1 MAQMTQI
8 ELEYLMTVHAD
19 LGPPQSIDTGSRI
32 VNVNGGWADGPK
44 IKAKAIAPG
53 ADWLQPL
60 PSGVTRIDVRLTM
73 VTDDEQVVFVSY
85 NGVIAHSEQS
95 AAKMASSTPIIS
107 HADGAYFMIAPTFRT
122 GSEKYAWLNRIQ
134 AVGKMTK
141 LSFDPANRFI
151 EYDLFIAR

>member
-1 MAQMTQI
+1 MARTAQI

-19 LGPPQSIDTGSRI
+19 LAPPHLIDSGSRI
-32 VNVNGGWADGPK
+32 VNVTGGWADGPN
-44 IKAKAIAPG
+44 IKAKFVAPG

-73 VTDDEQVVFVSY
+73 LTDDEQLIFISY

-95 AAKMASSTPIIS
+95 AAKMASGGLASP
-107 HADGAYFMIAPTFRT
+107 ADGAYFVVAPTFRT
-122 GSEKYAWLNRIQ
+122 GAEKYAWLNRVQ
-134 AVGKMTK
+134 AVGKMVQ

-151 EYDLFIAR
+151 EYDFFIVR